1 MCDDGWC
8 LNNEKI
14 DLKYFVKVR
23 LRKQDNDH
31 SSKMLHV
38 WKCDWKQV
46 FVLSEKVI
54 ELKKDKNLN
63 HENIQY
69 LTNDEMDQNRKN
81 KDFEKSI
88 EGQVLD
94 ELKLT
99 KQCCRRHMLTHVDVF
114 S

>member
-1 MCDDGWC
+1 MIIPVKCFTCG
-8 LNNEKI
+8 NVIGN
-14 DLKYFVKVR
+14 KYLYYV
-23 LRKQDNDH
+23 N
-31 SSKMLHV
+31 
-38 WKCDWKQV
+38 
-46 FVLSEKVI
+46 KVI
-54 ELKKDKNLN
+54 ELKKDKNMN

-69 LTNDEMDQNRKN
+69 LTNEEMDKYG
-81 KDFEKSI
+81 KTKTLEKSI